1 MGDRLVK
8 LNALL
13 RDVVAK
19 VILEEADIDDSPLVT
34 VVRADVSPTLEHAT
48 VWISVLPIDRG
59 PVVLD
64 YLKQH
69 IYHLQQMIN
78 QELAMR
84 PVPKIRFEID
94 TTEERAARIEKLLDE
109 VEKPEAD
116 MVN

>member
-13 RDVVAK
+13 RDVVGK
-19 VILEEADIDDSPLVT
+19 VILEEADIENSPLIT

-59 PVVLD
+59 SVVLD
-64 YLKQH
+64 YLKQN
-69 IYHLQQMIN
+69 IYHLQQIIN
-78 QELAMR
+78 KSLAMR
-84 PVPKIRFEID
+84 PVPKIRFELD

-109 VEKPEAD
+109 VEKPEED
-116 MVN
+116 VVN